1 MRVQCHPAGAD
12 SAGMPKPRTLALLPT
27 ANGAELRIIGDI
39 GGPDWSSPTNA
50 DEAAILDQLAA
61 MSGIS
66 EIHVSINSYGGS
78 VSAGLAIYNALKVH
92 PARIVV
98 TVTGVAA
105 SIASLV
111 AMAADEVRMYE
122 ASLIMVHGPWF
133 SNSGGNAA
141 QLRAAADELEAHAK
155 VMAVAYAEKS
165 GRSEEEILPMLM
177 DGTDHFFTAKEAVA
191 FGLADQIIGGSAE
204 IPEVPAGAPPENLA
218 ARVAAA
224 FNRIRGAT
232 MPNPNPAASRAAPA
246 VPAGDPMAAL
256 IQRNGMLRGVFAG
269 FRDMDG
275 VARLEADL
283 LADPTVSLEHAQA
296 RLLAHVGQGA
306 SPVQGTA
313 YSASQPRA
321 GDDFNEAAADA
332 LLLRSGLSLRKP
344 HAAARDLVGMSI
356 GDIANTVLSR
366 AGKTVH
372 RYNMAEAI
380 RAAMT
385 TSDFTRILANSA
397 TKALR
402 NGYEIEPQ
410 SHVAW
415 VLPTTVPD
423 FKTQHRPIIG
433 SAPELLAVPESAEY
447 QFGSMDEDQAEYAV
461 SKWGRSIRLTFEAVR
476 NDDLGAFARAQQAMG
491 QAAKRREAD
500 EVYALLLANAGAG
513 QTMQDTKT
521 LFHVD
526 HGNLTASASALDVN
540 ALGAARTLLRKQTA
554 LGGGLLNLQP
564 RFLLVPA
571 ELESIAEMLLA
582 ASTRHMQQSGAV
594 EAGTPNWLSSLQLVV
609 EPRLGAGAAYVMAAP
624 PQIDTFE
631 LAMLDG
637 DNGPVVIEEPLTN
650 SDDLQYRVRHVF
662 GGRFLDWR
670 GVVKIPISE

>member
-1 MRVQCHPAGAD
+1 
-12 SAGMPKPRTLALLPT
+12 MPKPRTLALLPT
-27 ANGAELRIIGDI
+27 PTGAELQIIGDI
-39 GGPDWSSPTNA
+39 GGSDWTSPTRA
-50 DEAAILDQLAA
+50 DEAALLGQLAA
-61 MSGIS
+61 MQDAA
-66 EIHVSINSYGGS
+66 EIHVTINSYGGS
-78 VSAGLAIYNALKVH
+78 VATGLALYNALKAH

-105 SIASLV
+105 SIASLI
-111 AMAADEVRMYE
+111 AMAGDEVHMYE
-122 ASLIMVHGPWF
+122 ASLMMVHGPWF
-133 SNSGGNAA
+133 ASSGGNAA
-141 QLRAAADELEAHAK
+141 QLRAAAEELEAHAK
-155 VMAVAYAEKS
+155 VMALAYSQKT
-165 GRSEEEILPMLM
+165 GRSVEELLPMLT
-177 DGTDHFFTAKEAVA
+177 DGADHFFTAEEAIA
-191 FGLADQIIGGSAE
+191 FGLADMIAGGDAE
-204 IPEVPAGAPPENLA
+204 IPEVPAGAPPEILA

-246 VPAGDPMAAL
+246 APAAAAGDPMAAL

-275 VARLEADL
+275 VARLEADC
-283 LADPTVSLEHAQA
+283 LADPSLTLESAQA

-433 SAPELLAVPESAEY
+433 SAPELRAVAEGAEY
-447 QFGSMDEDQAEYAV
+447 EFGAMDEDQAEYAV

-582 ASTRHMQQSGAV
+582 ASTRHMQQSGAL
-594 EAGTPNWLSSLQLVV
+594 EAGTPNWLSTLQLVV

-670 GVVKIPISE
+670 GVVKIPISG